1 MESLFLRLNKKKD
14 ETCLDSVG
22 KITPHV
28 LQKKINFSSFKNR
41 VQDLKYLRF
50 KRKASQKTI
59 KISDAKMCHIQNSK
73 VSSRLL
79 IFTLPLF
86 CNLYV
91 I

>member
-28 LQKKINFSSFKNR
+28 LKKKIDFSSFKNR

-59 KISDAKMCHIQNSK
+59 KYQMQKFAIYRIPKLVLAC
-73 VSSRLL
+73 
-79 IFTLPLF
+79 
-86 CNLYV
+86 LYLRCRYFV
-91 I
+91 IYM